1 MEKLTKPA
9 RLSTQLF
16 SKNHNSIFKAIKTL
30 SVVTL
35 SISLSACASL
45 MDRMPIDTPKRETIR
60 ESHEMLSS
68 HKEIQVAEYQANTN
82 YPNVTGNA
90 TATIL
95 AGGIVNAVISA
106 HANYQAEKT
115 LQPLKKSLV
124 DYDYRQLFQQSLTT
138 ELGNVKWLHLKQKQ
152 ITDDSNTHQKDQF
165 IKNMN
170 QMGDAFI
177 FINLSYELSHP
188 MDHMTVTAEVEL
200 YKRDMKKSTLVYKN
214 TFTYIDELSQ
224 PVKPMQFIDLW
235 LANQGAQ
242 ARKSMNEAKIMLSS
256 AIAKD
261 ISDPTIRPDNKKP
274 TNVWYSVG
282 RSGQAAYLE
291 EKKGKKS
298 ILRTKFGK
306 IVIVN
311 SQYVTTKH
319 NWRE

>member
-1 MEKLTKPA
+1 
-9 RLSTQLF
+9 
-16 SKNHNSIFKAIKTL
+16 
-30 SVVTL
+30 
-35 SISLSACASL
+35 
-45 MDRMPIDTPKRETIR
+45 MPIDTPQRETIR
-60 ESHEMLSS
+60 ESNEMLSS
-68 HKEIQVAEYQANTN
+68 HKEIQVEQYQANNN
-82 YPNVTGNA
+82 YAAVTGNA
-90 TATIL
+90 TASIL
-95 AGGIVNAVISA
+95 AGGIVNAVVSA
-106 HANYQAEKT
+106 HENYQADKA
-115 LQPLKKSLV
+115 LQPLKKSLK

-138 ELGNVKWLHLKQKQ
+138 ELSDIKWLHLKQKQ
-152 ITDDSNTHQKDQF
+152 ITDNSNDRQKDQY

-177 FINLSYELSHP
+177 FVDLSYELSHP
-188 MDHMTVTAEVEL
+188 MDHMTVTAQVEL
-200 YKRDMKKSTLVYKN
+200 YKRDLKKSTLVYKN
-214 TFTYIDELSQ
+214 TFTYIDELAK
-224 PVKPMQFIDLW
+224 PAKPMTFIDLW

-242 ARKSMNEAKIMLSS
+242 ARKSMNEAKMMLSS

-282 RSGQAAYLE
+282 RTGQAAYLE

-311 SQYVTTKH
+311 SQFVTTKH